1 MISNIT
7 TGNAAADGNDFSCWF
22 VGRIEEWCKEKGI
35 PFNAGRFGLR
45 NSAGIEIKWGIYKEG
60 EERNEWAGCTDKT
73 AMSILIRGDLVFDFL
88 DPEEKKSV
96 KKVRL
101 KAEGDYVIWKE
112 DVLHTWRMEK
122 DSVILTLRW

>member
-1 MISNIT
+1 MEEDIT
-7 TGNAAADGNDFSCWF
+7 TGNAITDGSDFSYWF

-35 PFNAGRFGLR
+35 PFNAGKFGLR

-60 EERNEWAGCTDKT
+60 EVRNEWAGCTDRT
-73 AMSILIRGDLVFDFL
+73 AMSILIRGELVFDFL
-88 DPEEKKSV
+88 DSEDKKSG

-101 KAEGDYVIWKE
+101 KAEGDYVIWRE
-112 DVLHTWRMEK
+112 DVLHTWRMDK